1 MNLIKS
7 ILLIWAQY
15 REFRAIYAELARL
28 SDRELRDM
36 GLARGDLAR
45 VAYAEA
51 ERRIAT
57 PAPSRGEAF
66 APVRPHPAPLPVG

>member
-1 MNLIKS
+1 MDLNKS
-7 ILLIWAQY
+7 ILLIWAQH

-45 VAYAEA
+45 LAYAEA

-66 APVRPHPAPLPVG
+66 DTIPPHPAPLPVG